1 MFVSLRLGLL
11 VRALLVAAAVA
22 GVLVLALSAGSRIGA
37 SQPDGDRGSPA
48 GSVLAKNAP
57 AGTNYRVMGTDGA
70 GLNVRA
76 CPDADCVKVGWVG
89 EGDRFVADC
98 WQRGA
103 VVAGN
108 PMWLSGS
115 VEGRSGFAAGHYL
128 RPDTGVGAPACT
140 DPVRLAE

>member
-11 VRALLVAAAVA
+11 VRVLLVAAAVA
-22 GVLVLALSAGSRIGA
+22 GVLVLALSAGSQIGA
-37 SQPDGDRGSPA
+37 SQSGDRGSPT

-76 CPDADCVKVGWVG
+76 CPDADCVKVGWVE

-103 VVAGN
+103 VVGGN
-108 PMWLSGS
+108 PMWLNGS
-115 VEGRSGFAAGHYL
+115 VDGRSGFAAGHYL
-128 RPDTGVGAPACT
+128 RPDTGVGAPACA
-140 DPVRLAE
+140 DPVRLTE